1 MFIETHLK
9 QCKVSDVGSGTGYQ
23 METGVTGEEE
33 LSEPGDDNNSTDD
46 NFLERMQADFEEQW
60 EDPVNQVNMSEEHPD
75 SLHGDQGSKSEE
87 EEGEILEGPQSG
99 SEEGEIADDDAEE
112 ETVSNLTDDTY
123 ASQILWVKVVNY
135 SMNEDQKFN
144 SSTLMYVYV
153 CM

>member
-1 MFIETHLK
+1 M
-9 QCKVSDVGSGTGYQ
+9 
-23 METGVTGEEE
+23 TGEEE